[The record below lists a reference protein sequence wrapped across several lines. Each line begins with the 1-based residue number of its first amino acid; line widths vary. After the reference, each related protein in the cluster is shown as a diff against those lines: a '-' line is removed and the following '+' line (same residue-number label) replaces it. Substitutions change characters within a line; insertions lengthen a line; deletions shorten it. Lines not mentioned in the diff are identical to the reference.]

1 MTRKDTPEYIN
12 KVVRGHIERMY
23 EDIAEDIA
31 DEDGVISTEASVIVR
46 RHLDLINFHKFK
58 VFAEQECTF
67 EE

>member
-1 MTRKDTPEYIN
+1 MSRKDTPEYIN

-31 DEDGVISTEASVIVR
+31 DENGVISKDAWMIVR
-46 RHLDLINFHKFK
+46 GHLGLINFHKFK
-58 VFAEQECTF
+58 VYAEQENTF